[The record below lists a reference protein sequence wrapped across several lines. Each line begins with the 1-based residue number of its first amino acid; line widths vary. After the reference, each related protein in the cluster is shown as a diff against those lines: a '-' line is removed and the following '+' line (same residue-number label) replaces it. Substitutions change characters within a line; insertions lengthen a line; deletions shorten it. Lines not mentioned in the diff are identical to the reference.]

1 MRLTVR
7 FGWGVLGIALFAA
20 AALSQDRVTV
30 SATLVGYPSLIV
42 HNGKIVTM
50 DDESTTTRL
59 GTIVQA
65 MAIRGKEILAI
76 GTNAEMLELAG
87 PNTERIDLK
96 GRTVIPGIVDSHT
109 HIHNG
114 ALNEWASEHPE
125 VLEQFSRRF
134 VIPGNTNAEIYKGIE
149 VALKENMANEPPGKW
164 AFLNLNANEGG
175 SGMGQGVK
183 FVQDHAMKAE
193 DLNKMST
200 KNPVFIAAHPA
211 YMINDAARKAIKDL
225 YGFEPLIGEGEEMDE
240 NQQGGLVLYG
250 RGLVVDGYF
259 NDRIPELS
267 KIVHD
272 ALLANAAIGIT
283 TFTSHMMGLRF
294 MDAYRYLEARNQLPI
309 RFAYTHYFGFQD
321 NPDPANFYRRLGDT
335 AGMGSSDYFWTTGV
349 GVGNIDD
356 GPPMFCSSMEAPQEI
371 KKREYCKNA
380 PGTSQGAGIYAAIIS
395 HQRVSLGHAYADK
408 GVDYFLDQIEQ
419 AMKEFPGTFTLAY
432 VRSKRYSSDHCGFY
446 PRPDQIPR
454 MARLGYYVSC
464 GGNVLD
470 RSYPWLKLYGLDRYQ
485 SWIAPIRSL
494 VEGGVRVMYENE
506 AGVDVS
512 DKTGRTYFNDVVPLI
527 TRRNHAGQMVAP
539 DQGVDR
545 NILMKMMTVWPS
557 YYMLKE
563 DKIGTLAPGKW
574 ADFLV
579 LNKDYFTVEPVE
591 EIANTYPYMTV
602 VGGKITFIHSDYAP
616 EIGRQPVG
624 IQIKYDNSPRYES
637 GG

>member
-1 MRLTVR
+1 MRFIERLTL
-7 FGWGVLGIALFAA
+7 GVLGAILFALPA
-20 AALSQDRVTV
+20 APQNRV
-30 SATLVGYPSLIV
+30 SAHPRLVSYPTMIIY
-42 HNGKIVTM
+42 NGKIMTM
-50 DDESTTTRL
+50 DDESTTVQV
-59 GTIVQA
+59 GTVVQA
-65 MAIRGKEILAI
+65 MAVRGKEIFAI
-76 GTNAEMLELAG
+76 GTNDEILDLAG
-87 PNTERIDLK
+87 PSTERIDLK
-96 GRTVIPGIVDSHT
+96 GRTVIPGIIDSHT

-114 ALNEWASEHPE
+114 ALNEWSAEHPE
-125 VLEQFSRRF
+125 VLEEFSRRF
-134 VIPGNTNAEIYKGIE
+134 VIPGSTNEDIYKGIE
-149 VALKENMANEPPGKW
+149 IVLKENMAVEPPGKW
-164 AFLNLNANEGG
+164 AFLQLNTNEGG

-183 FVQDHAMKAE
+183 FVQDHAMKVE
-193 DLNKMST
+193 DLNQMSPN
-200 KNPVFIAAHPA
+200 NPVFIAAHPA
-211 YMINDAARKAIKDL
+211 YMINDAARAAIKEL
-225 YGFEPLIGEGEEMDE
+225 YGFEPLMGENEEMDA

-250 RGLVVDGYF
+250 RGLIVDGYF

-272 ALLANAAIGIT
+272 ALLANAAVGIT

-294 MDAYRYLEARNQLPI
+294 MDAYRYLEARNKLPI

-321 NPDPANFYRRLGDT
+321 NPDPANFYRRLGDM

-349 GVGNIDD
+349 GVGNVDD

-380 PGTSQGAGIYAAIIS
+380 PGTSQSEGIYSAIIS
-395 HQRVSLGHAYADK
+395 HARVSLGHAYADK
-408 GVDYFLDQIEQ
+408 GVDYFLDSIEQ
-419 AMKEFPGTFTLAY
+419 AMKEFPNTFTLDY

-454 MARLGYYVSC
+454 MAKLGYYVSC

-470 RSYPWLKLYGLDRYQ
+470 RSYPWLELYGLQRYEG
-485 SWIAPIRSL
+485 WISPIKNL
-494 VEGGVRVMYENE
+494 VEGGVRVVYENE

-512 DKTGRTYFNDVVPLI
+512 EKTARTYFNDVVPLI
-527 TRRNHAGQMVAP
+527 TRRNHAGKMVAP

-545 NILMKMMTVWPS
+545 VILMKMMTSWPS

-563 DKIGTLAPGKW
+563 DKIGTLVPGKW

-616 EIGRQPVG
+616 EIGKQPVG
-624 IQIKYDNSPRYES
+624 IQIEYDNSPRY
-637 GG
+637 